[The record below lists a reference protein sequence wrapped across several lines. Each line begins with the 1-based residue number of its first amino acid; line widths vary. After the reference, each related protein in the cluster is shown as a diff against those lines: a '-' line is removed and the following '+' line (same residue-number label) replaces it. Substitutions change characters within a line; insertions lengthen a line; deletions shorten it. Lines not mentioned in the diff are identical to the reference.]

1 MSPLTESAQRELLTL
16 ARRSIRDFL
25 QTEKKNI
32 QISKNSELQMRSGV
46 FVTLRNGENLR
57 GCIGIITPPGPLF
70 ETVQECAAS
79 AATSDPRFNPVTLS
93 ELEEIKIEISLLS
106 TPEPLRDL
114 SQIELGIH
122 GLIISQEGRRGL
134 LLPQVATE
142 NHWDRETFLAQTCR
156 KAGLHLDA
164 WRRGAEILLFSAF
177 VFAEE

>member
-1 MSPLTESAQRELLTL
+1 
-16 ARRSIRDFL
+16 
-25 QTEKKNI
+25 
-32 QISKNSELQMRSGV
+32 MRSGV
-46 FVTLRNGENLR
+46 FVTLRNGEKLR

-70 ETVQECAAS
+70 ETVQECAPS

-93 ELEEIKIEISLLS
+93 ELKEIGIEISVLS
-106 TPEPLRDL
+106 TPEPLRDR

-156 KAGLHLDA
+156 KAGLPLDA
-164 WRRGAEILLFSAF
+164 WKTGAEIKIFTAF
-177 VFAEE
+177 VFGEK